1 MPRSWP
7 MSGKC
12 LKVKTGMYAFQ
23 WSVLMHAHYEG
34 FEIYIE
40 AGSFI
45 LDYFY
50 RVVTY
55 MYGYL

>member
-1 MPRSWP
+1 